1 MASGLVTSAL
11 VALYPLCG
19 DFRSLAALRSLQG
32 LASSP
37 LNTVGYTYVRDNE
50 GNDQRATS
58 FFSSSVYVGG
68 GLASL
73 AGGLS
78 RVQGWEGVCYEVAAA
93 GLLLS
98 AAAYFGVEDRG
109 AEEEEEGEETD
120 VASTAIELVSEV
132 RLVWSEREG
141 GKSRSPFAR

>member
-1 MASGLVTSAL
+1 M

-19 DFRSLAALRSLQG
+19 DFRALALLRALQG

-37 LNTVGYTYVRDNE
+37 LNTVGYTFVRDNE

-98 AAAYFGVEDRG
+98 AAAYVGVKDAGVEEERG
-109 AEEEEEGEETD
+109 GDETD
-120 VASTAIELVSEV
+120 IKETVVKLVSEV
-132 RLVWSEREG
+132 RGGERH
-141 GKSRSPFAR
+141 RDATTLY